1 MEYYDVNVL
10 IARKKDDIETYT
22 EEYDMEIEFEDNVEY
37 EDVQTKIAELIDSE
51 IRKSKDI
58 MLFGSVTVTMS
69 DSHQIVMNFKN
80 KDEPNIDADEI
91 FDLLLTSEETMN

>member
-10 IARKKDDIETYT
+10 IARKKDEIQTYT
-22 EEYDMEIEFEDNVEY
+22 EEYDMEIEFEDNAEY

-58 MLFGSVTVTMS
+58 MLFGSVTITMS

-80 KDEPNIDADEI
+80 KEEPNIDADEI

>member
-10 IARKKDDIETYT
+10 IVRKKDEIETYT
-22 EEYDMEIEFEDNVEY
+22 EEYDIEVEFKDDAEY
-37 EDVQTKIAELIDSE
+37 EEIQTKISELIDSE

-58 MLFGSVTVTMS
+58 MLFGSVTITMS
-69 DSHQIVMNFKN
+69 DSHQLIMNFKN

-91 FDLLLTSEETMN
+91 FDLLLTSEESMN

>member
-1 MEYYDVNVL
+1 VEYYDVNVL
-10 IARKKDDIETYT
+10 IARKKDEIQTYT
-22 EEYDMEIEFEDNVEY
+22 EEYDMEIEFEDNAEY
-37 EDVQTKIAELIDSE
+37 IDIQNKISELIDAE

-80 KDEPNIDADEI
+80 KEEPNIDADEI
-91 FDLLLTSEETMN
+91 FDLLLTSEESMN

>member
-10 IARKKDDIETYT
+10 IARKKDVIQTYT
-22 EEYDMEIEFEDNVEY
+22 EEYDMEIEFEDNAEY

>member
-22 EEYDMEIEFEDNVEY
+22 EEYDMEIEFEDHAEY

-51 IRKSKDI
+51 IKKSKDI
-58 MLFGSVTVTMS
+58 MLFGSVTITIS
-69 DSHQIVMNFKN
+69 DSHQLVMNFKN

>member
-10 IARKKDDIETYT
+10 IARKKDEIQTYT
-22 EEYDMEIEFEDNVEY
+22 EEYDMEIEFEDNAEY
-37 EDVQTKIAELIDSE
+37 IDIQNKISELIDAE

-80 KDEPNIDADEI
+80 KEEPNIDADEI
-91 FDLLLTSEETMN
+91 FDLLLTSEESMN

>member
-10 IARKKDDIETYT
+10 IARKKDEIQTYT
-22 EEYDMEIEFEDNVEY
+22 EEYDMEIEFEDNAEY
-37 EDVQTKIAELIDSE
+37 IDIQNKISELIDAE

>member
-10 IARKKDDIETYT
+10 IARKKDEIQTYT
-22 EEYDMEIEFEDNVEY
+22 EEYDMEIEFEDNAEY
-37 EDVQTKIAELIDSE
+37 IDIQNKISELIDAE

-80 KDEPNIDADEI
+80 KEEPNIDADEI
-91 FDLLLTSEETMN
+91 FDLLLTSEETIN

>member
-10 IARKKDDIETYT
+10 IVRKKDEIETYT
-22 EEYDMEIEFEDNVEY
+22 EEYDMEVEFKDDAEY
-37 EDVQTKIAELIDSE
+37 EEIQTKISELIDSE

-58 MLFGSVTVTMS
+58 MLFGSVTITMS
-69 DSHQIVMNFKN
+69 DSHQLVMNFKN

-91 FDLLLTSEETMN
+91 FDLLLTSEETIN

>member
-22 EEYDMEIEFEDNVEY
+22 EEDDMEIEFEDNAEY

-69 DSHQIVMNFKN
+69 DSHQIIMNFKN

>member
-10 IARKKDDIETYT
+10 IARKKDEIQTYT
-22 EEYDMEIEFEDNVEY
+22 EEYDMEMEFEDNAEY
-37 EDVQTKIAELIDSE
+37 EDIQKKIAELIDTE

-69 DSHQIVMNFKN
+69 NSHQIVMNFKN
-80 KDEPNIDADEI
+80 KEEPNIDADEI

>member
-10 IARKKDDIETYT
+10 IARKKDDIQTYT
-22 EEYDMEIEFEDNVEY
+22 EEYDMEIEFEDNAEY

>member
-10 IARKKDDIETYT
+10 IVRKKDEIETYT
-22 EEYDMEIEFEDNVEY
+22 EEYDIEVEFKDDAEY
-37 EDVQTKIAELIDSE
+37 EEIQTKISELIDSE

-58 MLFGSVTVTMS
+58 MLFGSVTITMS
-69 DSHQIVMNFKN
+69 DSHQLVMNFKN

-91 FDLLLTSEETMN
+91 FDLLLTSEETIN

>member
-10 IARKKDDIETYT
+10 IARKKDEIQTYT
-22 EEYDMEIEFEDNVEY
+22 EEYDMEIEFEDNAEY
-37 EDVQTKIAELIDSE
+37 IDIQNKISELIDAE

-80 KDEPNIDADEI
+80 KDELNIDADEI

>member
-1 MEYYDVNVL
+1 VEYYDVNVL
-10 IARKKDDIETYT
+10 IARKKDEIQTYT
-22 EEYDMEIEFEDNVEY
+22 EEYDMEIEFEDNAEY
-37 EDVQTKIAELIDSE
+37 IDIQNKISELIDAE

>member
-10 IARKKDDIETYT
+10 IARKKDDIQTYT
-22 EEYDMEIEFEDNVEY
+22 EEYDMEIEFEDNAEY

-69 DSHQIVMNFKN
+69 DSHQIIMNFKN

>member
-10 IARKKDDIETYT
+10 IARKKDDIQTYT
-22 EEYDMEIEFEDNVEY
+22 EEYDMEIEFEDNAEY

-80 KDEPNIDADEI
+80 KEEPNIDADEI

>member
-1 MEYYDVNVL
+1 VEYYDVNVL
-10 IARKKDDIETYT
+10 IARKKDEIQTYT
-22 EEYDMEIEFEDNVEY
+22 EEYDMEMEFEDNAEY
-37 EDVQTKIAELIDSE
+37 EDIQKKIAELIDTE

-69 DSHQIVMNFKN
+69 NSHQIVMNFKN
-80 KDEPNIDADEI
+80 KEEPNIDADEI

>member
-10 IARKKDDIETYT
+10 IARKKDEIQTYT
-22 EEYDMEIEFEDNVEY
+22 EEYDMEIEFEDNAEY
-37 EDVQTKIAELIDSE
+37 IDIQNKISELIDAE

-80 KDEPNIDADEI
+80 KEESNIDADEI

>member
-10 IARKKDDIETYT
+10 IARKKDEIQTYT
-22 EEYDMEIEFEDNVEY
+22 EEYDMEIEFEDNAEY
-37 EDVQTKIAELIDSE
+37 EDIQKKIAELIDTE

-80 KDEPNIDADEI
+80 KEEPNIDADEI

>member
-1 MEYYDVNVL
+1 VEYYDVNVL
-10 IARKKDDIETYT
+10 IARKKDEIQTYT
-22 EEYDMEIEFEDNVEY
+22 EEYDMEIEFEDNAEY

-58 MLFGSVTVTMS
+58 MLFGSVTITMS

-80 KDEPNIDADEI
+80 KEEPNIDADEI

>member
-10 IARKKDDIETYT
+10 IARKKDEIQTYT
-22 EEYDMEIEFEDNVEY
+22 EEYDMEIEFEDNAEY
-37 EDVQTKIAELIDSE
+37 EDIQKKIAELIDTE

-69 DSHQIVMNFKN
+69 NSHQIVMNFKN
-80 KDEPNIDADEI
+80 KEEPNIDADEI

>member
-1 MEYYDVNVL
+1 VEYYDVNVL
-10 IARKKDDIETYT
+10 IARKKDEIQTYT
-22 EEYDMEIEFEDNVEY
+22 EEYGMEIEFEDNAEY
-37 EDVQTKIAELIDSE
+37 IDIQNKISELIDAE

>member
-22 EEYDMEIEFEDNVEY
+22 EEYDMEIEFEDHAEY

>member
-10 IARKKDDIETYT
+10 IVRKKDEIETYT
-22 EEYDMEIEFEDNVEY
+22 EEYDMEVEFKDDAEY
-37 EDVQTKIAELIDSE
+37 EEIQTKISELIDSE

-80 KDEPNIDADEI
+80 KEEPNIDADEI
-91 FDLLLTSEETMN
+91 FDLLLTSEETIN

>member
-10 IARKKDDIETYT
+10 IARKKDEIQTYT
-22 EEYDMEIEFEDNVEY
+22 EEYDMEIEFEDNAEY
-37 EDVQTKIAELIDSE
+37 EDIQKKIAELIDTE

-80 KDEPNIDADEI
+80 KEEPSIDADEI

>member
-1 MEYYDVNVL
+1 
-10 IARKKDDIETYT
+10 
-22 EEYDMEIEFEDNVEY
+22 MEIEVEDNAEY

-58 MLFGSVTVTMS
+58 RLFGSVTVTMS

-91 FDLLLTSEETMN
+91 FDLLLTSEESMN

>member
-10 IARKKDDIETYT
+10 IARKKDDIQTYT
-22 EEYDMEIEFEDNVEY
+22 EEYDMEIEFEDNAEY

-69 DSHQIVMNFKN
+69 DSHQLIMNFKN

>member
-10 IARKKDDIETYT
+10 IARKKDEIQTYT
-22 EEYDMEIEFEDNVEY
+22 EEYDMEIEFEDNAEY
-37 EDVQTKIAELIDSE
+37 IDIQNKISELIDAE

-80 KDEPNIDADEI
+80 KEEPNIDADEI